1 MEHLEGEYIRRSN
14 VNSLLWDSDIQ
25 LPIDEVYIRLQM
37 KWRKKAY
44 FQLTEKEVHMYEI
57 FKPAREG
64 DGLANSR
71 SLTTFSL
78 AVNNHAEDI
87 I

>member
-1 MEHLEGEYIRRSN
+1 
-14 VNSLLWDSDIQ
+14 
-25 LPIDEVYIRLQM
+25 
-37 KWRKKAY
+37 
-44 FQLTEKEVHMYEI
+44 MYEI

-87 I
+87 IGDWASGVDDGLANSRSLTTFSLTVNIHVEDIGLWASRVGDGLANSRH